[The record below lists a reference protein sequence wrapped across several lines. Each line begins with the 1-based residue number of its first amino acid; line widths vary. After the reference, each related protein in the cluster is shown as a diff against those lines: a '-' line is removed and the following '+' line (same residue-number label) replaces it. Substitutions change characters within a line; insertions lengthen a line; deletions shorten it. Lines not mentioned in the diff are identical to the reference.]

1 MKIVEQ
7 VSHVPTTLQNMKV
20 CDLVDED
27 GNWKWNILQGWLPS
41 EIIINRI
48 AAILPLVSANGRDM
62 KVLSGAGTD
71 IYYIYSELQYLF
83 S

>member
-27 GNWKWNILQGWLPS
+27 GNWKWNILQGWLPR
-41 EIIINRI
+41 EIINRI
-48 AAILPLVSANGRDM
+48 AAILL
-62 KVLSGAGTD
+62 L
-71 IYYIYSELQYLF
+71 
-83 S
+83 

>member
-27 GNWKWNILQGWLPS
+27 GNWKWNILQGWLPR
-41 EIIINRI
+41 EIINRI
-48 AAILPLVSANGRDM
+48 AAILPLAAISVFLAFLSYSA
-62 KVLSGAGTD
+62 
-71 IYYIYSELQYLF
+71 
-83 S
+83 